1 MNVEWH
7 YSKDGQPFGPVTA
20 AQIGEL
26 SAAGQIGPDDLV
38 WNSTLTDWV
47 PAHRV
52 AGLTFPAANA
62 TQAAATGPAIAHPSP
77 DELEPVQ
84 MTFRTVDLLRR
95 TRTWVLIVALAMFF
109 EALLLVVRGLGML
122 VMWTNPSGRGSTE
135 IIAYSLTTVAIGL
148 FLGVPTIYLA
158 RYYAHIGNL
167 QRLRR
172 PADLENALNAQR
184 AYWKFLA
191 IATLVLVG
199 VIIVAVVIAVISG
212 AAGWV

>member
-7 YSKDGQPFGPVTA
+7 YSKNGQTFGPVTA
-20 AQIGEL
+20 ARIGEL

-38 WNSTLTDWV
+38 WNSTFTDWV

-62 TQAAATGPAIAHPSP
+62 TQAAATGPALTHPSSE
-77 DELEPVQ
+77 ELGPVQ
-84 MTFRTVDLLRR
+84 MTLRTIDLLSR

-122 VMWTNPSGRGSTE
+122 VMWTNPSGQGSTE

-148 FLGVPTIYLA
+148 FVGVPTIYLA

-191 IATLVLVG
+191 ITTLVLVG
-199 VIIVAVVIAVISG
+199 LMIVVVVIAVITG
-212 AAGWV
+212 AAGWL

>member
-1 MNVEWH
+1 L
-7 YSKDGQPFGPVTA
+7 F
-20 AQIGEL
+20 
-26 SAAGQIGPDDLV
+26 
-38 WNSTLTDWV
+38 
-47 PAHRV
+47 
-52 AGLTFPAANA
+52 
-62 TQAAATGPAIAHPSP
+62 
-77 DELEPVQ
+77 
-84 MTFRTVDLLRR
+84 
-95 TRTWVLIVALAMFF
+95 
-109 EALLLVVRGLGML
+109 
-122 VMWTNPSGRGSTE
+122 
-135 IIAYSLTTVAIGL
+135 IAYSLTTVAIGL